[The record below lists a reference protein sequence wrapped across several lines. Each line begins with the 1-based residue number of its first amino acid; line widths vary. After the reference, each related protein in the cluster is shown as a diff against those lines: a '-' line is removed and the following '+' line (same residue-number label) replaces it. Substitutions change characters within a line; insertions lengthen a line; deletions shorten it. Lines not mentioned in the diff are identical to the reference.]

1 MLQENR
7 LGDLG
12 VFFLGGFFVFESFC
26 DLRDTVFLIVPV
38 DLYTPYVNSRSN
50 PPPPLHTSIPILV
63 EGFLMVSG
71 MLAAMVRVQHPSSH
85 GYDAELLCH
94 GVEKWCG

>member
-12 VFFLGGFFVFESFC
+12 VFFVFESFS
-26 DLRDTVFLIVPV
+26 DLRDTVFLIVPM
-38 DLYTPYVNSRSN
+38 DLYTPYVNSRSK

-63 EGFLMVSG
+63 EGFLWF
-71 MLAAMVRVQHPSSH
+71 Q
-85 GYDAELLCH
+85 EC
-94 GVEKWCG
+94 

>member
-12 VFFLGGFFVFESFC
+12 VFFVFESFS

-38 DLYTPYVNSRSN
+38 DLYTPYENSRSK
-50 PPPPLHTSIPILV
+50 PPPPLHTSIP
-63 EGFLMVSG
+63 M
-71 MLAAMVRVQHPSSH
+71 MLSFCAMLWRN
-85 GYDAELLCH
+85 
-94 GVEKWCG
+94 GVARER

>member
-1 MLQENR
+1 
-7 LGDLG
+7 
-12 VFFLGGFFVFESFC
+12 
-26 DLRDTVFLIVPV
+26 
-38 DLYTPYVNSRSN
+38 
-50 PPPPLHTSIPILV
+50 V